1 MGNEENQKLPV
12 FTDNWLKEIDIAV
25 TLCDKSGKIVYMND
39 KSVKTFINDGGE
51 NLIGKDVLECH
62 PEPARTQLSDM
73 LKSKT
78 KNVYTIEKNGT
89 KKLILQI
96 PYTNEGKYKGFAE
109 FSFEIPFEM
118 NHFIRV

>member
-1 MGNEENQKLPV
+1 MENEKYIKPSD
-12 FTDNWLKEIDIAV
+12 FTENWLKEIDVAV

-51 NLIGKDVLECH
+51 NLIGKDILECH
-62 PEPARTQLSDM
+62 PEPSRTQLSDM
-73 LKSKT
+73 LKNKT
-78 KNVYTIEKNGT
+78 KNVYTIEKNGI

-96 PYTNEGKYKGFAE
+96 PYTGEGKYKGFAE